1 MGFTAR
7 EGVEVSKEGTNTAN
21 WNQPAHNRSSFQR
34 VQQLFPTARLAR
46 GSATATDFEVAA
58 ADLSQISYTGMDRQ
72 SHTLDHFVDST
83 YTDAFLVLKDGVL
96 VCEQYFNDMAPHSHH
111 LLNSVSKSFL
121 GMLAGIVIRDGLLD
135 PERTVAS
142 YLPELGDSALAQSR
156 VQDAL
161 DMTAAVRYGEDYDN
175 AGDDFWH
182 EAAVVGWRPQLV
194 TPSSPR
200 SLVDYAASLNVREH
214 EDGEHFHYRTVLTNV
229 VGMVVQ
235 RAAGQPLQTL
245 LQERLWQPM
254 GPEQDATVV
263 VDPMGFPYM
272 GAGMSA
278 CARDLARFGELL
290 RNDGFYNGQQIVP
303 AAWVQQTR
311 SGSDQLRHL
320 FAHSDYARMIQG
332 GHYHNQTWGDAAAG
346 ILLCVGIHGQ
356 TIHVNQNT
364 GVVIVKLSSH
374 PYPSD
379 LGLFGE
385 TWRAL
390 GVLTEA
396 LLA

>member
-1 MGFTAR
+1 MGTA
-7 EGVEVSKEGTNTAN
+7 SITPAN
-21 WNQPAHNRSSFQR
+21 WNKAPFNRVSFQQ
-34 VQQLFPTARLAR
+34 VQQLFPTARLSR
-46 GSATATDFEVAA
+46 GVAPPTS
-58 ADLSQISYTGMDRQ
+58 LSFQASPAGLCDISYTGVDRQ
-72 SHTLDHFVDST
+72 THTLEHFAHHT
-83 YTDAFLVLKDGVL
+83 YTDAFLVLKNGSIVF
-96 VCEQYFNDMAPHSHH
+96 EQYFNGMAPHSHH

-121 GMLAGIVIRDGLLD
+121 GMLAGIVIHDGLLD

-161 DMTAAVRYGEDYDN
+161 DMSAAVRYSENYDN

-200 SLVDYAASLNVREH
+200 SLMDYAASLNVREH

-229 VGMVVQ
+229 VGMVVE
-235 RAAGQPLQTL
+235 RAAGRPLQTL
-245 LQERLWQPM
+245 LQDRLWQPM

-263 VDPMGFPYM
+263 VDPTGFPYM

-290 RNDGFYNGQQIVP
+290 RNDGLYNNQQIVP

-320 FAHSDYARMIQG
+320 FAHSDYARMIDG

-390 GVLTEA
+390 SVLTEA
-396 LLA
+396 F

>member
-1 MGFTAR
+1 
-7 EGVEVSKEGTNTAN
+7 
-21 WNQPAHNRSSFQR
+21 
-34 VQQLFPTARLAR
+34 
-46 GSATATDFEVAA
+46 
-58 ADLSQISYTGMDRQ
+58 
-72 SHTLDHFVDST
+72 
-83 YTDAFLVLKDGVL
+83 
-96 VCEQYFNDMAPHSHH
+96 
-111 LLNSVSKSFL
+111 
-121 GMLAGIVIRDGLLD
+121 
-135 PERTVAS
+135 
-142 YLPELGDSALAQSR
+142 
-156 VQDAL
+156 
-161 DMTAAVRYGEDYDN
+161 MTAAVRYGEDYDN
-175 AGDDFWH
+175 PGDDFWH

-194 TPSSPR
+194 SQSSPR

-214 EDGEHFHYRTVLTNV
+214 ADGEHFHYRTVLTNV
-229 VGMVVQ
+229 VGMVVE

-311 SGSDQLRHL
+311 GGNDQLRHL

-390 GVLTEA
+390 ATLTEA
-396 LLA
+396 L

>member
-1 MGFTAR
+1 
-7 EGVEVSKEGTNTAN
+7 
-21 WNQPAHNRSSFQR
+21 
-34 VQQLFPTARLAR
+34 
-46 GSATATDFEVAA
+46 
-58 ADLSQISYTGMDRQ
+58 
-72 SHTLDHFVDST
+72 
-83 YTDAFLVLKDGVL
+83 
-96 VCEQYFNDMAPHSHH
+96 MAPHSHH

-121 GMLAGIVIRDGLLD
+121 GMLAGIVIHDGLLD

-161 DMTAAVRYGEDYDN
+161 DMSAAVRYSEDYDN

-200 SLVDYAASLNVREH
+200 SLMDYAASLNVREH

-229 VGMVVQ
+229 VGMVVE

-245 LQERLWQPM
+245 LQDRLWQPM

-263 VDPMGFPYM
+263 VDPTGFPYM

-303 AAWVQQTR
+303 R
-311 SGSDQLRHL
+311 PGFSRP
-320 FAHSDYARMIQG
+320 
-332 GHYHNQTWGDAAAG
+332 AAAVISCG
-346 ILLCVGIHGQ
+346 ICLRI
-356 TIHVNQNT
+356 
-364 GVVIVKLSSH
+364 
-374 PYPSD
+374 
-379 LGLFGE
+379 
-385 TWRAL
+385 
-390 GVLTEA
+390 LTTHA
-396 LLA
+396 

>member
-1 MGFTAR
+1 M
-7 EGVEVSKEGTNTAN
+7 SNDGTNTAN

-46 GSATATDFEVAA
+46 GSAKAADFELAA

-72 SHTLDHFVDST
+72 IHALDHFVDST

-121 GMLAGIVIRDGLLD
+121 GMLAGIVIHDGLLD

-194 TPSSPR
+194 TSSSPR
-200 SLVDYAASLNVREH
+200 SLLDYAASLNVREH

-229 VGMVVQ
+229 LGMVVE
-235 RAAGQPLQTL
+235 RVAEQPLQTL
-245 LQERLWQPM
+245 LQNRLWQPM

-263 VDPMGFPYM
+263 VDPTGFPYM

-290 RNDGFYNGQQIVP
+290 RNDGFYNDLQIIP
-303 AAWVQQTR
+303 AAWVRQTR

-320 FAHSDYARMIQG
+320 FAHSDYAGMIRG
-332 GHYHNQTWGDAAAG
+332 GHYHKEN
-346 ILLCVGIHGQ
+346 
-356 TIHVNQNT
+356 
-364 GVVIVKLSSH
+364 
-374 PYPSD
+374 
-379 LGLFGE
+379 
-385 TWRAL
+385 
-390 GVLTEA
+390 
-396 LLA
+396 

>member
-1 MGFTAR
+1 
-7 EGVEVSKEGTNTAN
+7 
-21 WNQPAHNRSSFQR
+21 
-34 VQQLFPTARLAR
+34 
-46 GSATATDFEVAA
+46 
-58 ADLSQISYTGMDRQ
+58 
-72 SHTLDHFVDST
+72 
-83 YTDAFLVLKDGVL
+83 
-96 VCEQYFNDMAPHSHH
+96 
-111 LLNSVSKSFL
+111 
-121 GMLAGIVIRDGLLD
+121 
-135 PERTVAS
+135 
-142 YLPELGDSALAQSR
+142 
-156 VQDAL
+156 
-161 DMTAAVRYGEDYDN
+161 MTAAVRYGEDYDN

-194 TPSSPR
+194 TSSSPR

-229 VGMVVQ
+229 VGMVVE

-390 GVLTEA
+390 ATLSEA
-396 LLA
+396 L